1 MKVISICNQKGGVG
15 KTTTALTLTAGLTEK
30 GLRTLLIDL
39 DGQRNSTTTKG
50 EGADFSILDVLEGRA
65 DIRDAISKSPTGD
78 FIRGQ
83 RELTLLGEI
92 EDTALKERL
101 KPLSRLYDTVIIDC
115 PPSLA
120 DLTVNALVSSDYVI
134 VPAVADNYSAYG
146 LIDLYDTIE
155 QVRPLNKRLKIMGV
169 LLTMHNPRLKE
180 SKRLEGELAE
190 ITKELSINLF
200 DTSIRT
206 SVKARESQ
214 NRPEG
219 LLQYAKKTPI
229 AEDYRAFI
237 EEVIQRL

>member
-15 KTTTALTLTAGLTEK
+15 KTTTALTLTAGLTERGK
-30 GLRTLLIDL
+30 RALLIDL

-50 EGADFSILDVLEGRA
+50 EGADFSILNVLEGTA
-65 DIRDAISKSPTGD
+65 DIKDAISKSPTGD

-83 RELTLLGEI
+83 KELSLIEGL
-92 EDTALKERL
+92 EDTTLRDCL
-101 KPLSRLYDTVIIDC
+101 KPLSRLYDIVVIDC

-120 DLTVNALVSSDYVI
+120 DLTINALVCSDYVI

-146 LIDLYDTIE
+146 LLDLYDIIE
-155 QVRPLNKRLKIMGV
+155 RVRPLNKRLKIMGV

-190 ITKELSINLF
+190 ITQELGINLF
-200 DTSIRT
+200 DTSIRP

-229 AEDYRAFI
+229 TEDYRAFI